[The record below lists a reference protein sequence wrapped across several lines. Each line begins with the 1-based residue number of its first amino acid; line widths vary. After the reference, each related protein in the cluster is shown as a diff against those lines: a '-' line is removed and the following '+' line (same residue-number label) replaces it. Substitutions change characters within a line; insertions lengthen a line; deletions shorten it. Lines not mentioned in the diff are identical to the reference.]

1 MVNTTFALE
10 FTTPFSTRLH
20 FLYHIYPEQ
29 IYVNLIFRA
38 VYILL
43 VVLVVPWYFQ
53 DGP

>member
-20 FLYHIYPEQ
+20 FLYHICPEQ
-29 IYVNLIFRA
+29 IYVNLIFPA
-38 VYILL
+38 VYIRL